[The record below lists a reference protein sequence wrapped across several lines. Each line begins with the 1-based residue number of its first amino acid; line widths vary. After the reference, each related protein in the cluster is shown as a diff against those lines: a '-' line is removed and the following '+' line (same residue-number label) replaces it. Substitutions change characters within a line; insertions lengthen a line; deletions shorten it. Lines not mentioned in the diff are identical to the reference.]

1 MTHSETL
8 VTSRDLAEGFYHYEL
23 ETPRG
28 KPVRTFLPTGY
39 ERNYPYPL
47 LVFLHGH
54 GSNEEQI
61 LRLAPNLSRRNY
73 VCISIRGTEDLGI
86 CEDGQPGYGW
96 GPDAPCDV
104 TVEDYVFR
112 AIEQTR
118 RSYHIHSERIF
129 LAGFCEGA
137 TLAFRLG
144 LAHPEKF
151 GGVISLNGALPR
163 GGAPFF
169 RYPALR
175 QLRVLIGHGIAN
187 SCIPHSVAR
196 SDFKLLHTAGV
207 TAQMHTYTT
216 TNRIHPNMLRDIDRW
231 IMRAI
236 DEAAV
241 E

>member
-1 MTHSETL
+1 MTRSETL
-8 VTSRDLAEGFYHYEL
+8 VTTRDLSEGFYHAEL
-23 ETPRG
+23 ECPRG

-47 LVFLHGH
+47 LVFFHGQ

-73 VCISIRGTEDLGI
+73 VCISLRGTEELGP
-86 CEDGQPGYGW
+86 CQDGQPGYGW
-96 GPDAPCDV
+96 GPDAPCDAA
-104 TVEDYVFR
+104 VEDYVLR

-137 TLAFRLG
+137 TLAYRLG
-144 LAHPEKF
+144 LSHPEKF
-151 GGVISLNGALPR
+151 GGIMSLNGSLPR

-169 RYPALR
+169 RYPELR

-187 SCIPHSVAR
+187 SCVPLGAAR
-196 SDFKLLHTAGV
+196 ADFKLLYSAGV
-207 TAQMHTYTT
+207 YVKMHTYSTT
-216 TNRIHPNMLRDIDRW
+216 HRIHPNMLRDIDRW
-231 IMRAI
+231 IMDFI
-236 DEAAV
+236 EA
-241 E
+241 ETIE